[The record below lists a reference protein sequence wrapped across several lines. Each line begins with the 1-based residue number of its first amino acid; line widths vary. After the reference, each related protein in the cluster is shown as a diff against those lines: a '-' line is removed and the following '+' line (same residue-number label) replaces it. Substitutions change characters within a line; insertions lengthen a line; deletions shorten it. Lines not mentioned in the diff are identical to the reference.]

1 MTLLYEDANQYRKK
15 KKHFA
20 TNKRHL
26 HLSLK
31 SAND

>member
-1 MTLLYEDANQYRKK
+1 MRMQINIEK

>member
-1 MTLLYEDANQYRKK
+1 MRMQINIEKK